1 MTPLF
6 ILHSLSRLC
15 FFGRKPHFLTKGVLT
30 IRITLRLPDDLYND
44 TAALAKDTGSSVNSV
59 IEQAVKCYRD
69 KRYMEDKATI
79 INEEILK
86 IIQADHALLL
96 QQINNKTNRVISE
109 LAIQNAIQNLILASE
124 LDVDAIRLDNYRKQ
138 AVEFL
143 KTNNRV
149 FRLDEIAE

>member
-1 MTPLF
+1 M
-6 ILHSLSRLC
+6 
-15 FFGRKPHFLTKGVLT
+15 
-30 IRITLRLPDDLYND
+30 RITLRLPDELYND
-44 TAALAKDTGSSVNSV
+44 AAEIAKYSGSSINSV

-69 KRYMEDKATI
+69 KCYMEHKATL

-86 IIQADHALLL
+86 IIQANNALLS
-96 QQINNKTNRVISE
+96 QQINNKSNRVISE

-124 LDVDAIRLDNYRKQ
+124 LDVDAVKIDNYRKQ

-149 FRLDEIAE
+149 FRLDEIAD

>member
-1 MTPLF
+1 M
-6 ILHSLSRLC
+6 
-15 FFGRKPHFLTKGVLT
+15 LT

-44 TAALAKDTGSSVNSV
+44 AAEIAKETGSSVNSI
-59 IEQAVKCYRD
+59 IEQAVKHYRD

-86 IIQADHALLL
+86 IIQGNNALLL

-109 LAIQNAIQNLILASE
+109 LAIQTAIQNLILASE
-124 LDVDAIRLDNYRKQ
+124 LDVDAIRLDNYRKK
-138 AVEFL
+138 AIEFL

-149 FRLDEIAE
+149 FRLDELIE

>member
-1 MTPLF
+1 MQ
-6 ILHSLSRLC
+6 
-15 FFGRKPHFLTKGVLT
+15 
-30 IRITLRLPDDLYND
+30 RITVRLPDDLYND
-44 TAALAKDTGSSVNSV
+44 AAEIAKYSGSSINSV

-69 KRYMEDKATI
+69 KCYMEDKATL

-86 IIQADHALLL
+86 IIQANNALLL

-109 LAIQNAIQNLILASE
+109 LAIQGAIQNLILASE
-124 LDVDAIRLDNYRKQ
+124 LDVDAVQVDNYRKQ

-149 FRLDEIAE
+149 FRLDEIAD

>member
-1 MTPLF
+1 M
-6 ILHSLSRLC
+6 
-15 FFGRKPHFLTKGVLT
+15 
-30 IRITLRLPDDLYND
+30 RLPDDLYND

>member
-1 MTPLF
+1 MF
-6 ILHSLSRLC
+6 
-15 FFGRKPHFLTKGVLT
+15 T
-30 IRITLRLPDDLYND
+30 IRITLRLRDDLYKD
-44 TAALAKDTGSSVNSV
+44 IAEIAKDKGTSVNAV
-59 IEQAVKCYRD
+59 IEQAAKYYRD

-86 IIQADHALLL
+86 IIQSSNALLL

-109 LAIQNAIQNLILASE
+109 LAIQNAIQNEILANE
-124 LDVDAIRLDNYRKQ
+124 LDVDAIKLDNYRKQ

>member
-1 MTPLF
+1 
-6 ILHSLSRLC
+6 
-15 FFGRKPHFLTKGVLT
+15 VLT

>member
-1 MTPLF
+1 MQ
-6 ILHSLSRLC
+6 
-15 FFGRKPHFLTKGVLT
+15 
-30 IRITLRLPDDLYND
+30 RITVRLPDELYND
-44 TAALAKDTGSSVNSV
+44 AAEIAKYSGSSINSV

-69 KRYMEDKATI
+69 KCYMEDKATL

-86 IIQADHALLL
+86 IIQANNALLL

-109 LAIQNAIQNLILASE
+109 LAIQSAIQNLILASE
-124 LDVDAIRLDNYRKQ
+124 LDVDAVQIDNYRKQ

-149 FRLDEIAE
+149 FRLDEIAD

>member
-1 MTPLF
+1 MQ
-6 ILHSLSRLC
+6 
-15 FFGRKPHFLTKGVLT
+15 
-30 IRITLRLPDDLYND
+30 RITVRLPDELYND
-44 TAALAKDTGSSVNSV
+44 AAEIAKYSGSSINSV

-69 KRYMEDKATI
+69 KCYMEDKATL

-86 IIQADHALLL
+86 IIQANNALLL

-109 LAIQNAIQNLILASE
+109 LAIQSAIQNFILASE
-124 LDVDAIRLDNYRKQ
+124 LDVDAVQIDNYRKQ

-149 FRLDEIAE
+149 FRLDEIAD

>member
-1 MTPLF
+1 MQ
-6 ILHSLSRLC
+6 
-15 FFGRKPHFLTKGVLT
+15 
-30 IRITLRLPDDLYND
+30 RITVRLPDELYND
-44 TAALAKDTGSSVNSV
+44 AAEIAKYSGSSINSV

-69 KRYMEDKATI
+69 KCYMEDKATL

-86 IIQADHALLL
+86 IIQANNALLL

-109 LAIQNAIQNLILASE
+109 LAIQGAIQNLILASE
-124 LDVDAIRLDNYRKQ
+124 LDVDAVQVDNYRKQ

-149 FRLDEIAE
+149 FRLDEIAD

>member
-1 MTPLF
+1 MQ
-6 ILHSLSRLC
+6 
-15 FFGRKPHFLTKGVLT
+15 
-30 IRITLRLPDDLYND
+30 RITVRLPDELYND
-44 TAALAKDTGSSVNSV
+44 AAEMAKYSGSSINSV

-69 KRYMEDKATI
+69 KCYMEDKATL

-86 IIQADHALLL
+86 IIQANNALLL

-109 LAIQNAIQNLILASE
+109 LAIQSAIQNLILASE
-124 LDVDAIRLDNYRKQ
+124 LDVDAVQIDNYRKQ

-149 FRLDEIAE
+149 FRLDEIAD

>member
-1 MTPLF
+1 M
-6 ILHSLSRLC
+6 
-15 FFGRKPHFLTKGVLT
+15 
-30 IRITLRLPDDLYND
+30 RITLRLPDELYND
-44 TAALAKDTGSSVNSV
+44 AAEIAKDKGTSINYV

-69 KRYMEDKATI
+69 KCYMEDKATL

-86 IIQADHALLL
+86 IIQANNALLS
-96 QQINNKTNRVISE
+96 QQINNKSNRVISE

-124 LDVDAIRLDNYRKQ
+124 LDVDAVKIDNYRKQ

-149 FRLDEIAE
+149 FRLDEIAD